1 MCWTLDLEGSI
12 PPRPRHSPI
21 KIYIICIRLLLC
33 IIIKVLDY
41 YIILEILNNIRL
53 LLNLLLYL
61 GFEPKKNLKKKKT
74 LNENERNTKIF
85 WLLVKKT
92 QIFDPVQFS
101 KYRMVWFFSIAG
113 LIVILVFYQ
122 TGVEFHLVCRSNR
135 RFGPFFKT
143 MPKTTKIKK

>member
-1 MCWTLDLEGSI
+1 MLNLGPWRQQTSKTKAFTNKNI
-12 PPRPRHSPI
+12 H
-21 KIYIICIRLLLC
+21 ICIRLLLC

-101 KYRMVWFFSIAG
+101 KYRMVWFFKYSRVNCNFG
-113 LIVILVFYQ
+113 IL
-122 TGVEFHLVCRSNR
+122 SNR
-135 RFGPFFKT
+135 SGISSSLSVQSSVWTIF
-143 MPKTTKIKK
+143 